1 MTIWVMFQKL
11 RYDFSVH
18 MQEDIP
24 DTMIE
29 MPK

>member
-1 MTIWVMFQKL
+1 MTIISEWKL
-11 RYDFSVH
+11 GYDFSVH